1 MVQVR
6 LADGSVVQVP
16 SPRVPSAPSIGAARR
31 EQIARQWLVSLS
43 QAPSP
48 QRVQALAPL
57 VGRFHPQ
64 SPLGKIASQFVAA
77 NRLPVTEDLVAEY
90 LYRQATRR
98 HHLAALVPIA
108 QASRERVLAL
118 IDEHWAE
125 HGQGPTWSQLG
136 KQTNLDRDAVAV
148 VLRELKN
155 AGAVTFT
162 FAPGSLR
169 RTPSE

>member
-1 MVQVR
+1 M
-6 LADGSVVQVP
+6 
-16 SPRVPSAPSIGAARR
+16 
-31 EQIARQWLVSLS
+31 
-43 QAPSP
+43 
-48 QRVQALAPL
+48 
-57 VGRFHPQ
+57 
-64 SPLGKIASQFVAA
+64 AA
-77 NRLPVTEDLVAEY
+77 NRVPVTEDIVAEY

-98 HHLAALVPIA
+98 HQLASRGPISA
-108 QASRERVLAL
+108 AARERVLEL

-136 KQTNLDRDAVAV
+136 KQTDLDRDAVAVAV

-155 AGAVTFT
+155 AGTVTFT